1 MGWFILKNW
10 KKKTKSKDQITN
22 NLFVSIER
30 LTRYPNR
37 NEVIND
43 TVTLPGLLETL
54 PQSNQIGNSLKT
66 RKGIDFVKDIIKPH
80 SNKKKNNDENNNISN
95 KCITSIK
102 SRLELVRNEKHDIY
116 LKQKCSEYNSKEK
129 KS

>member
-10 KKKTKSKDQITN
+10 KKKTRSKDQITN

-54 PQSNQIGNSLKT
+54 PQSNQTGNSLKT

-80 SNKKKNNDENNNISN
+80 SNKKKTMMKTTTLAINV
-95 KCITSIK
+95 
-102 SRLELVRNEKHDIY
+102 LPV
-116 LKQKCSEYNSKEK
+116 LKAG
-129 KS
+129 

>member
-54 PQSNQIGNSLKT
+54 PQSNQTGNSLKT

-129 KS
+129 KG

>member
-10 KKKTKSKDQITN
+10 KKETKSKDQITN

-54 PQSNQIGNSLKT
+54 PQSNQTGNSLKT

-80 SNKKKNNDENNNISN
+80 SNKKKTMMKTTTLAINV
-95 KCITSIK
+95 
-102 SRLELVRNEKHDIY
+102 LPV
-116 LKQKCSEYNSKEK
+116 LKAG
-129 KS
+129 

>member
-54 PQSNQIGNSLKT
+54 PQSNQTGNSLKT

-80 SNKKKNNDENNNISN
+80 SNKKKTMMKTTTLAINV
-95 KCITSIK
+95 
-102 SRLELVRNEKHDIY
+102 LPV
-116 LKQKCSEYNSKEK
+116 LKAG
-129 KS
+129 